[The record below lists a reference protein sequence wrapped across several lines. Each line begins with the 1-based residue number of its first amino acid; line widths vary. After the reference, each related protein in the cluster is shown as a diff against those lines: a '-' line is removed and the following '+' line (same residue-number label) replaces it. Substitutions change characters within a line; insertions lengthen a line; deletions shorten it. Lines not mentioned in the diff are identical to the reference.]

1 MTEVIFKVI
10 LTNVSFFCEASVAA
24 DAAVDVQLVAQL
36 LTVGVFFIIII
47 TAIVLRVINSPEVD
61 VEGKL

>member
-1 MTEVIFKVI
+1 MTEVI

-36 LTVGVFFIIII
+36 LTVGVFFFIVIIV

-61 VEGKL
+61 VEGEL